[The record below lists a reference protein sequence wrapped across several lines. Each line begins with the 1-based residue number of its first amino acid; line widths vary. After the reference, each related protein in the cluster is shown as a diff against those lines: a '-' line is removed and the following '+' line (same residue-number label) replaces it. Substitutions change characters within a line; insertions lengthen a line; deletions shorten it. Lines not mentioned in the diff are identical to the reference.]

1 MLGAVPAIAGDQVDA
16 SGDCGFG
23 LRCGIAISVRDCAVS
38 LHAVLAKDVIEH
50 IQNRLIPARSRID
63 HDMHAC
69 ISEP

>member
-1 MLGAVPAIAGDQVDA
+1 
-16 SGDCGFG
+16 
-23 LRCGIAISVRDCAVS
+23 
-38 LHAVLAKDVIEH
+38 VLAKEVIEH